1 LAEDLEDNRDVV
13 TLFLKGTA
21 CRLDIAENGA
31 VAVEKFRAGVYD
43 LVLMDI
49 QMPVMD
55 GYNATASIRSWELER
70 RRAPTP
76 IVALT
81 ANAFQTEV
89 AKSLSAGCTAHL
101 TKPLKK
107 KTLLDAIRKYVRP
120 NLVEKSA

>member
-1 LAEDLEDNRDVV
+1 
-13 TLFLKGTA
+13 LKGTA

-55 GYNATASIRSWELER
+55 GYNATTAIRSWELEQR
-70 RRAPTP
+70 RTPTP

-81 ANAFQTEV
+81 ANAFQSEV
-89 AKSLSAGCTAHL
+89 DHSLSAGCTVHL
-101 TKPLKK
+101 TKPIKK
-107 KTLLDAIRKYVRP
+107 QVLLDAIRKYARP
-120 NLVEKSA
+120 NLGEKSA